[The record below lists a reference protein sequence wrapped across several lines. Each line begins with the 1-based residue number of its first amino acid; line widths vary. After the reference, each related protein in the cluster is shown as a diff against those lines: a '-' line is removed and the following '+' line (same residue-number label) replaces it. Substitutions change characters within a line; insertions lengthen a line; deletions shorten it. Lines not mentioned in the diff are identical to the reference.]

1 MWRDEAGKRESKEA
15 TRCGMGLSM
24 GMGMGMGMDKVEVWV
39 VGTAGVTFSK
49 VNILAVDG
57 KGFEGLDTSWG

>member
-1 MWRDEAGKRESKEA
+1 M
-15 TRCGMGLSM
+15 CMGMSM
-24 GMGMGMGMDKVEVWV
+24 GSCMDKVEVWV

-49 VNILAVDG
+49 VSILAVDG